1 MRRKSSHFSFR
12 NNLFYTVEELKRHV
26 LILQWRGISNE
37 LKDSTLWGAILNLHW
52 YTPVKI

>member
-1 MRRKSSHFSFR
+1 MRKG
-12 NNLFYTVEELKRHV
+12 V
-26 LILQWRGISNE
+26 ILQWRDISNE